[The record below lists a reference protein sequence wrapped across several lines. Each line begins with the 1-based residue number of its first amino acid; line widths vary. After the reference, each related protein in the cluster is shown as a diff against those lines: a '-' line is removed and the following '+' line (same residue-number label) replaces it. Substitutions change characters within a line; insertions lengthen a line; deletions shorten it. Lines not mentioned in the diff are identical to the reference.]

1 MTKSQ
6 VLTSQTKT
14 DGMLISDSYNKE
26 VREIRV
32 TEDTRGNKVLVVP
45 KNINLD
51 GVCQYGLNK
60 GKVNQLPEETQ
71 LKVMLVSDKEEIK
84 GCSTVDKVK
93 SEQGF

>member
-51 GVCQYGLNK
+51 GVCQHGLNK

-71 LKVMLVSDKEEIK
+71 LKVMLVSDKEEII
-84 GCSTVDKVK
+84 GCSTVGKV
-93 SEQGF
+93 

>member
-14 DGMLISDSYNKE
+14 DGTLISDSYNKE

-51 GVCQYGLNK
+51 GVCQHGLNK
-60 GKVNQLPEETQ
+60 GRVNQLLGETQ
-71 LKVMLVSDKEEIK
+71 LKVMLVSDK
-84 GCSTVDKVK
+84 
-93 SEQGF
+93 